1 MSALMTDEDCK
12 TINLKRILAD
22 LKTGLAG
29 LQMEQHLY
37 GVDNDFLIFKTREKI
52 KVMELGV
59 EDK

>member
-1 MSALMTDEDCK
+1 MNPLITDRDVK
-12 TINLKRILAD
+12 IINLKRIISD

-29 LQMEQHLY
+29 LQMEKHLY